1 MTVEDIDTAAMV
13 DTVERLIDVLDSE
26 VDLLSAMKASEIGRF
41 QPTKSVLIDTYERM
55 AADLR
60 ADEARMTA
68 MDPDERKTLC
78 EAMARLTHSCRRNEA
93 ALQAVVTANE
103 RLMRAIVD
111 EVRKQQTESPH
122 YTVEGSVAAE
132 GKAAPLSIRLDQQL

>member
-1 MTVEDIDTAAMV
+1 MTVANIETAALV
-13 DTVERLIDVLDSE
+13 DTVERLIDMLDSE

-41 QPTKSVLIDTYERM
+41 QPTKSMLIDTYEQM

-60 ADEARMTA
+60 ADEARMGA
-68 MDPDERKTLC
+68 MEPAERKALC

-93 ALQAVVTANE
+93 ALRAVVTANE

-111 EVRKQQTESPH
+111 EIRKQQTDSPV
-122 YTVEGSVAAE
+122 YTVDGAVAAE
-132 GKAAPLSIRLDQQL
+132 GKATPISLRIDEQL